1 MLAFGIIVLCL
12 LGILYIVDIVFMMLM
27 LVEGILKDKVLGFL
41 VCFGILMALATA
53 IIYVSLSLGEVR

>member
-12 LGILYIVDIVFMMLM
+12 LGILYIVDIVFMMLV
-27 LVEGILKDKVLGFL
+27 LVEGILKDEVLGFL